1 MISWDLLV
9 LIKDYVWNRSY
20 VVVDMS
26 QWLSARDSDTTLV
39 LLLEHNVGRL
49 LIDANTKALQFV
61 LDDSL
66 VNQWLVHV
74 KDDENEVASL
84 GYRNNLS
91 TTTLA
96 VFGTFDNTWE
106 IEDLN
111 LGAIVHHLTGDSCE
125 GCELVGRGYRVLE
138 KSFVKEVL
146 TNLLN
151 LADGRETNEA
161 TALVSVC
168 NRNPLG

>member
-1 MISWDLLV
+1 
-9 LIKDYVWNRSY
+9 
-20 VVVDMS
+20 MS
-26 QWLSARDSDTTLV
+26 QWLSARDGDTTLV

-74 KDDENEVASL
+74 KNDENEVASL
-84 GYRNNLS
+84 GHRNNLS

-96 VFGTFDNTWE
+96 VFGTLNNTWE
-106 IEDLN
+106 IENLN

-125 GCELVGRGYRVLE
+125 GCELVSRG
-138 KSFVKEVL
+138 
-146 TNLLN
+146 
-151 LADGRETNEA
+151 
-161 TALVSVC
+161 
-168 NRNPLG
+168 